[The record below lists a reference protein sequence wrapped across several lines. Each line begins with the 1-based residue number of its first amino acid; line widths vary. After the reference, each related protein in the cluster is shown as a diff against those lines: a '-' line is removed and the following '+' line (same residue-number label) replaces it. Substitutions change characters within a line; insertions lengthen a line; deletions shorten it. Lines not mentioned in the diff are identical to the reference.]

1 MEGPDSHREGGGY
14 GMGAVQ
20 HGLVEHG
27 WSRQQKK
34 ARKDL
39 PTVMPRIFTEAQGNL
54 SDLKP

>member
-39 PTVMPRIFTEAQGNL
+39 PTVMPRIFTEAQGIRL
-54 SDLKP
+54 I